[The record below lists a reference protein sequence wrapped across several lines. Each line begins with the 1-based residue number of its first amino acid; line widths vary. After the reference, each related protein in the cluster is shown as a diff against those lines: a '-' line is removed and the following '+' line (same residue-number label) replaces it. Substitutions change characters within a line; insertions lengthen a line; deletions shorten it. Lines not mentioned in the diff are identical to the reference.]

1 MKKTIILAAALIL
14 ALALLAG
21 CTISPIP
28 PEPSAAPTPAAPTAT
43 PDVTAGPGATPSPE
57 PSEEPT
63 PTPEPT
69 PEVPEKIYA
78 TVTSSSSVVNA
89 DDGVMILS
97 VENGS
102 ILVKSSRSAVSDAIA
117 AAFDELDDEFQLRV
131 GDLRAYAV
139 EQYDRAVEDGTD
151 GFWNPCGLVRRFE
164 PARVDENA
172 VSVLMTESE
181 YLGGAH
187 DSPYVSALNFD
198 TDTGEELTL
207 RSVCAAGDHS
217 LEDYI
222 NSRLA
227 AIGARHELAEAFFEG
242 WEDTLGTLVLDDV
255 WYFDAE
261 GITVICNTYLIAP
274 YAAGDIRLTVPYAE
288 LTSLLDAKYFPPKH
302 EEDLG
307 GGELV
312 VSDTE
317 PADVTSTNRIVRD
330 EGGKKFYFTTEGTLY
345 NVRITLGTSNFE
357 TLEYV
362 PVRDVYALSRM
373 TPDDCIAVQTFIP
386 EILPDLMISYVSGGE
401 EKSFL
406 ISESGMDGS
415 VYLIPQD

>member
-1 MKKTIILAAALIL
+1 M
-14 ALALLAG
+14 
-21 CTISPIP
+21 
-28 PEPSAAPTPAAPTAT
+28 
-43 PDVTAGPGATPSPE
+43 
-57 PSEEPT
+57 
-63 PTPEPT
+63 
-69 PEVPEKIYA
+69 
-78 TVTSSSSVVNA
+78 
-89 DDGVMILS
+89 
-97 VENGS
+97 
-102 ILVKSSRSAVSDAIA
+102 
-117 AAFDELDDEFQLRV
+117 
-131 GDLRAYAV
+131 
-139 EQYDRAVEDGTD
+139 
-151 GFWNPCGLVRRFE
+151 
-164 PARVDENA
+164 
-172 VSVLMTESE
+172 
-181 YLGGAH
+181 
-187 DSPYVSALNFD
+187 
-198 TDTGEELTL
+198 
-207 RSVCAAGDHS
+207 
-217 LEDYI
+217 
-222 NSRLA
+222 
-227 AIGARHELAEAFFEG
+227 
-242 WEDTLGTLVLDDV
+242 LDDV

>member
-1 MKKTIILAAALIL
+1 MKKTFILAAALIL

-28 PEPSAAPTPAAPTAT
+28 PEPTATPTSAPTPT
-43 PDVTAGPGATPSPE
+43 PDVTAGPDATPSPE
-57 PSEEPT
+57 PSDEPT

-69 PEVPEKIYA
+69 PEIPEKIYA

-117 AAFDELDDEFQLRV
+117 AAFAGLDDRFQLRV

-164 PARVDENA
+164 PVRVDENA
-172 VSVLMTESE
+172 ISVLMTESE

-187 DSPYVSALNFD
+187 DNPFVSALNFD
-198 TDTGEELTL
+198 TDTGELLSL
-207 RSVCAAGDHS
+207 RDVCAAGDHS

-222 NSRLA
+222 ISRLA
-227 AIGARHELAEAFFEG
+227 VIGARHELVDAFFEG
-242 WEDTLGTLVLDDV
+242 WEDTLGTLVLDDI
-255 WYFDAE
+255 WYFDTD

-288 LTSLLDAKYFPPKH
+288 LTSLLDPKYFPPKH
-302 EEDLG
+302 EEDAG
-307 GGELV
+307 GGELK

-330 EGGKKFYFTTEGTLY
+330 EGGKKFYFTTDDTLY

-362 PVRDVYALSRM
+362 PVRDIYALSRM

-386 EILPDLMISYVSGGE
+386 EILPDLMISFVSGGVE
-401 EKSFL
+401 TRYL